1 LILIADDCLF
11 VAIANFNEQKL
22 ACMKL
27 NIYTLVLI
35 FICACSPYK
44 KITLTASD
52 RLTKDWHGA
61 TQQAVYKAYGSYKEK
76 RNAPDGFI
84 LRFDYSY
91 LSISPLQKSG
101 DVQVHASTQRS
112 SPMLPAS
119 HDTYNQ
125 RSADDSVIRRID
137 FYFDKSEH
145 VQYVI
150 AAGFPDSVYYV
161 KRKQ

>member
-1 LILIADDCLF
+1 
-11 VAIANFNEQKL
+11 
-22 ACMKL
+22 MKS
-27 NIYTLVLI
+27 NIYLLVFI
-35 FICACSPYK
+35 FILSCSPYK

-52 RLTKDWHGA
+52 RLTKNWHGA
-61 TQQAVYKAYGSYKEK
+61 TEQTVSNAYGAYKEK
-76 RNAPDGFI
+76 TNVTDGYI
-84 LRFDYSY
+84 MRFDYSY
-91 LSISPLQKSG
+91 LSISPLAKSG

-112 SPMLPAS
+112 SPMLPPS

-137 FYFDKSEH
+137 FYFDKSDH